1 MVVSHKLVILDKYN
15 IFIYYLYISVIMP
28 GQIGKYFEKSYI
40 IDQSLEWHDS
50 LPDIVVFDSP
60 ILYKIDGYDLK

>member
-1 MVVSHKLVILDKYN
+1 
-15 IFIYYLYISVIMP
+15 MP